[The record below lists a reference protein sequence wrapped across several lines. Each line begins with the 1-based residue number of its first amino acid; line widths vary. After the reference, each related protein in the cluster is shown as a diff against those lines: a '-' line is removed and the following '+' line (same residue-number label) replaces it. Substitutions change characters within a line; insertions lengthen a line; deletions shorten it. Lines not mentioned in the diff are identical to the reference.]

1 MKENLIKILISA
13 IFFTIAIF
21 IDITWLKIGLFL
33 ISYIV
38 VAYEVLLEAVENIK
52 EGEIFGEEFAKTV
65 PVQTNESFI
74 YDETTNTYTAT
85 EITLDEKEDS
95 FLLNTITKNEEGYSV
110 EVIEYLADYSEEN
123 SVIIKNLN
131 EEEIGRVGVDDSVTN
146 MQEIV
151 KQYADRFTKK
161 ELTIKQEGEN
171 LIIKKVETIS

>member
-1 MKENLIKILISA
+1 MWKEVTGNALPDFEDINQADEKWVWEVIKQNME
-13 IFFTIAIF
+13 
-21 IDITWLKIGLFL
+21 
-33 ISYIV
+33 
-38 VAYEVLLEAVENIK
+38 AYQVTAEEIQAK
-52 EGEIFGEEFAKTV
+52 GKEIFGEEFTKTI
-65 PVQTNESFI
+65 PAQTNESFI

-110 EVIEYLADYSEEN
+110 EIIEYLADYSEEN

>member
-1 MKENLIKILISA
+1 MWKEVTGNALPDFEDINQADEKWVWEVIKQNM
-13 IFFTIAIF
+13 
-21 IDITWLKIGLFL
+21 
-33 ISYIV
+33 
-38 VAYEVLLEAVENIK
+38 EVYQVTAEEIQAK
-52 EGEIFGEEFAKTV
+52 GKEIFGEEFAKTV

-161 ELTIKQEGEN
+161 ELTIKQEEEN

>member
-1 MKENLIKILISA
+1 MWKEVTGNALPDFEDINQADEKWVWEVIKQNME
-13 IFFTIAIF
+13 
-21 IDITWLKIGLFL
+21 
-33 ISYIV
+33 
-38 VAYEVLLEAVENIK
+38 AYQVTAEEIQAK
-52 EGEIFGEEFAKTV
+52 GKEIFGDEFAKTI
-65 PVQTNESFI
+65 PAQTNESFI

-85 EITLDEKEDS
+85 EITLDGKEDS

-110 EVIEYLADYSEEN
+110 ELIEYLADYSEEN

>member
-1 MKENLIKILISA
+1 MWKEVTGNALPDFEDINQADEKWVWEVIKQNME
-13 IFFTIAIF
+13 
-21 IDITWLKIGLFL
+21 
-33 ISYIV
+33 
-38 VAYEVLLEAVENIK
+38 AYQVTAEEIQAK
-52 EGEIFGEEFAKTV
+52 GKEIFGEEFTKTV

>member
-1 MKENLIKILISA
+1 MWKEVTGNALPDFEDINQADEKWVWEVIKQNME
-13 IFFTIAIF
+13 
-21 IDITWLKIGLFL
+21 
-33 ISYIV
+33 
-38 VAYEVLLEAVENIK
+38 AYQVTAEEIQAK
-52 EGEIFGEEFAKTV
+52 GKEIFGEEFAKIV